1 MSDRIPHRKKKNI
14 RLQCLVD
21 LETRDKI
28 FTKIGGRD
36 MSDYL
41 RELIENDVRDVQL
54 EEVVDPRQERLAL

>member
-1 MSDRIPHRKKKNI
+1 MDRVPHRKKKSV

-41 RELIENDVRDVQL
+41 RELIENDVRDIIVT
-54 EEVVDPRQERLAL
+54 EDVDPRQERLSL